1 MKTVFDVPAQKLIH
15 ASAEKLKGL
24 PEMKPPAWVGY
35 VKSGAHAE
43 RAPDSP
49 DFWYVRAASLLR
61 QVYIGGPAGV
71 SVFRRHYGGKK
82 KHRVRREHRA
92 IAGGNIIRKA
102 LQALDKAGLTE
113 KKREGRIVTAKG
125 KAFLN
130 GIARTA

>member
-1 MKTVFDVPAQKLIH
+1 MKTVFDVPAGRLIP
-15 ASAEKLKGL
+15 AAAEKLKAL
-24 PEMKPPAWVGY
+24 PEMRPPAWVGF

-43 RAPDSP
+43 RAPDQP
-49 DFWYVRAASLLR
+49 DFWYLRAASILR
-61 QVYIGGPAGV
+61 QVYVNGPVGV

-113 KKREGRIVTAKG
+113 KKREGRVASAKG
-125 KAFLN
+125 KALLN
-130 GIARTA
+130 GVAKAL